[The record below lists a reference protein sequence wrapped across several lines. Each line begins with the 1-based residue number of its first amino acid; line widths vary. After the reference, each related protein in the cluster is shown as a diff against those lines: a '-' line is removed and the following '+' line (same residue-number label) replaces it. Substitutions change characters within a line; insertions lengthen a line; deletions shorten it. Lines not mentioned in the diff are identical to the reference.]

1 MLLTLSNCHSLITKI
16 YFGFGLTAFSLVTQV
31 RTSCVIQGHELPR
44 ITHDGTEGCE
54 FGTSRRSTRVRYAIK
69 LQNWTHVTALEGWE
83 QLRVSSS
90 VLTQRGGPVFCFTQS
105 LCVWHITRLRSW
117 KAGPVVV
124 LVRFCLQNEQKL
136 TSLVLILNILVVAFF
151 QLILKAGWTSNTIIS
166 MLPGNSDKTH
176 IKVQIKVELTEQGL
190 PMTGKDKHGK

>member
-1 MLLTLSNCHSLITKI
+1 MNFLTLNTMERRDV
-16 YFGFGLTAFSLVTQV
+16 SLV
-31 RTSCVIQGHELPR
+31 PR
-44 ITHDGTEGCE
+44 GD
-54 FGTSRRSTRVRYAIK
+54 RARVRYAIE

-90 VLTQRGGPVFCFTQS
+90 VLTRRGGPVFCFTQS
-105 LCVWHITRLRSW
+105 LRVWHITRLRSW
-117 KAGPVVV
+117 KAGPIVV

-190 PMTGKDKHGK
+190 PMTGKDKQGK